1 MENSKIPFVNF
12 KTRFGKDWI
21 DKNTNDLFQDKR
33 VLLFALPGAFTPTCS
48 TKQLPN
54 FERLYEEFKKKGID
68 EVYCLS
74 VNDAFV
80 MNNWADASKVR
91 SVKMIPDGSGN
102 FTRQMGML
110 VNKDNI
116 GFGMRSWRYA
126 MIVNDRHIEQMFIEP
141 GKEDNCES
149 DPYDVSNPENI
160 LSKL

>member
-12 KTRFGKDWI
+12 KMRIKGDFQ

-54 FERLYEEFKKKGID
+54 FERLYGEFKKKGID

-80 MNNWADASKVR
+80 MNNWADASRVTR
-91 SVKMIPDGSGN
+91 VKMIPDGSGN

-110 VNKDNI
+110 VNKDNL

-126 MIVNDRHIEQMFIEP
+126 AIINDGIVEQMFIEP

>member
-1 MENSKIPFVNF
+1 M
-12 KTRFGKDWI
+12 
-21 DKNTNDLFQDKR
+21 
-33 VLLFALPGAFTPTCS
+33 
-48 TKQLPN
+48 PN

-80 MNNWADASKVR
+80 MNNWADASRVTR
-91 SVKMIPDGSGN
+91 VKMIPDGSGN

-110 VNKDNI
+110 VNKDNL

-126 MIVNDRHIEQMFIEP
+126 AIINDGIVEQMFIEP